1 MSNKIENTAVI
12 RFGTTHQDACTT
24 THASAIWGG
33 RLQLLLLYTVVH
45 MLRGCVSE
53 TNGQPI
59 LVHGRARRTLTMVSG
74 GPRRATCTAPMHH
87 HP

>member
-53 TNGQPI
+53 TN
-59 LVHGRARRTLTMVSG
+59 
-74 GPRRATCTAPMHH
+74 
-87 HP
+87 